1 MARALTRSVTAVTLT
16 AMRTGSLSRFIRGKS
31 GQTVVE
37 YLLTTLTLV
46 TVFAGMYGF
55 LQGQLRML
63 FRIAGIKI
71 LTPYY

>member
-1 MARALTRSVTAVTLT
+1 
-16 AMRTGSLSRFIRGKS
+16 MRKRILRRLLIGKG

-55 LQGQLRML
+55 LQGQLKTLFKLAGML
-63 FRIAGIKI
+63 I
-71 LTPYY
+71 LTPRF

>member
-1 MARALTRSVTAVTLT
+1 MRFRILRRALAGR
-16 AMRTGSLSRFIRGKS
+16 K
-31 GQTVVE
+31 GQTAVE

-55 LQGQLRML
+55 LQGQLKGL
-63 FRIAGIKI
+63 FKIAGVKI